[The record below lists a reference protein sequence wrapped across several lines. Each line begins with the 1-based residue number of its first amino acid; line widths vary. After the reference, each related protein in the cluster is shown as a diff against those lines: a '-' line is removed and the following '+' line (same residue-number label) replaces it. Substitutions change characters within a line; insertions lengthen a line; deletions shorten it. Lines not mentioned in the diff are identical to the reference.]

1 MNSYYE
7 EFKDETLE
15 SLIFQF
21 GKTRA
26 LAIYAVIT
34 VIKSDTYP
42 EAEEEIW
49 KALTEYIDE

>member
-1 MNSYYE
+1 MNSYCE

-15 SLIFQF
+15 NLIFQF

-26 LAIYAVIT
+26 LAIFAVMT

-49 KALTEYIDE
+49 EMLTEYIDE